1 MFDDKREM
9 PYPNHRTGGTCFAAG
24 SETLA
29 GRKQSKLPAQFHSN
43 PGIPAQWGQW
53 LCLTHR
59 SQSGEKINK

>member
-43 PGIPAQWGQW
+43 PGIPAQWA
-53 LCLTHR
+53 
-59 SQSGEKINK
+59 SGYV